1 MVVYL
6 TFSYQALLEH
16 NAKVYI
22 AARNKTKT
30 EEAIED
36 LRQQTGR
43 QAVFLQL
50 DLADMKAVKAA
61 AEELLR

>member
-1 MVVYL
+1 
-6 TFSYQALLEH
+6 
-16 NAKVYI
+16 VYI

-61 AEELLR
+61 AEEFLR